1 MNKHPLIR
9 RIYLYLFTALGLILV
24 TIGTVRIIGLGLKV
38 FIFTKADL
46 YYDYPSYPYKPIEEN
61 ATAPSKEEI
70 ELYQKNQRDSNR
82 QRDAAESIA
91 MLLVGAPLYL
101 YHWRVVQKD
110 KGKADG

>member
-46 YYDYPSYPYKPIEEN
+46 YYEYPMKPAGEN
-61 ATAPSKEEI
+61 AEAPSREEL

-110 KGKADG
+110 KGKADD